1 MIHVHAFNLTR
12 SGIAYALRMA
22 GYSGHAE
29 VYELLANGKQRW
41 LQQERE
47 GV

>member
-1 MIHVHAFNLTR
+1 MIRVQAFNLTR

-29 VYELLANGKQRW
+29 VYELLANGKPCWKEQG
-41 LQQERE
+41 Q
-47 GV
+47 